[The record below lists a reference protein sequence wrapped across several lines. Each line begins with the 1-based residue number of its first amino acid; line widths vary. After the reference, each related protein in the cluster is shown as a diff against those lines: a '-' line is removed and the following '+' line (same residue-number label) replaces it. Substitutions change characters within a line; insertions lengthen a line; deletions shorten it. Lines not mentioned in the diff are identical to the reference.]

1 MGKVMFVCLGN
12 ICRSP
17 MAEFVFKDLVQKED
31 FADKFIINSSATSSE
46 EVGNDI
52 HYGTKNKL
60 REMGV
65 PFTRRAARQITRE
78 DYNSYDY
85 ILIMEEYNKRGLYK
99 IIGEDSENKVSCL
112 GEYSGTGDIADPW
125 YSGNFDATYRDV
137 LAGCKAFLKFLKDR
151 AVI

>member
-1 MGKVMFVCLGN
+1 MVKVMFVCLGN

-65 PFTRRAARQITRE
+65 PFTRRAARQITRQ